1 MTLTE
6 VSYYTRKF
14 APVGIIAGLVIL
26 IFVFGF
32 RLLLLYLEIQ
42 STAPKPVTDANP
54 VATDQIFGPIKRP
67 LITDAKPSS
76 NYTWVLDT
84 LDGTPNV
91 EEATS
96 AANVYFIPQ
105 QTATFGFLAKIYA
118 MAKAVGIDTDI
129 IQHQLQ
135 DKTAIFDD
143 GVRKMSI
150 DIRTFNFTYDYKVT
164 DADNVDTVVDPNLD
178 STVVSDA
185 TAFLTKIGR
194 YPTPLSLGDKNVIYM
209 RLDPTSREV
218 ATLNSPAG
226 SNMAEVD
233 FYPEDIDGLPVVTS
247 TYYNSPNY
255 VLFLTGGGE
264 NRPIRARISFFE
276 MSPDQVGLY
285 PLRSAQQAWDD
296 LQKGKGMVVS
306 AGAAGG
312 EVKIQKVF
320 MAYYEPDTYQEY
332 VQPMYV
338 FLGEHRVA
346 AYVPAIADEALQ

>member
-6 VSYYTRKF
+6 VSFYTRKF

-42 STAPKPVTDANP
+42 STAPKTVATTP
-54 VATDQIFGPIKRP
+54 VATDQVFGPIKRP
-67 LITDAKPSS
+67 QITDAKPSS

-118 MAKAVGIDTDI
+118 MAKAAGIDTDI

-143 GVRKMSI
+143 GIRKMSI
-150 DIRTFNFTYDYKVT
+150 DIRSFNFTYDYKVT
-164 DADNVDTVVDPNLD
+164 DADNVDTVIDPNLE
-178 STVVSDA
+178 STLVSEA
-185 TAFLTKIGR
+185 TAFLTAVGR
-194 YPTPLSLGDKNVIYM
+194 YPTPLSLGDRNVIYM
-209 RLDPTSREV
+209 RLDPTTREV
-218 ATLNSPAG
+218 ATLGSPAG

-233 FYPEDIDGLPVVTS
+233 FYPEDIDGRPVVTS

-264 NRPIRARISFFE
+264 SRPIRARISYFE
-276 MSPDQVGLY
+276 QSPDQVGLY
-285 PLRSAQQAWDD
+285 PLRTAQQAWDD
-296 LQKGKGMVVS
+296 LQAGRGMVVS

-320 MAYYEPDTYQEY
+320 LAYYEPDTYQEY
-332 VQPMYV
+332 VQPVYV
-338 FLGEHRVA
+338 FLGENRVA